1 MLSRRGGR
9 GRLGYGQNTTGTVH
23 PRIRGSKSV
32 MEWLKDSA
40 PCKEKSS
47 LGEEGGGEEKKNT

>member
-1 MLSRRGGR
+1 MVK
-9 GRLGYGQNTTGTVH
+9 YTTGTVH

-47 LGEEGGGEEKKNT
+47 LREGEGGGEHLKLVSISERGKG